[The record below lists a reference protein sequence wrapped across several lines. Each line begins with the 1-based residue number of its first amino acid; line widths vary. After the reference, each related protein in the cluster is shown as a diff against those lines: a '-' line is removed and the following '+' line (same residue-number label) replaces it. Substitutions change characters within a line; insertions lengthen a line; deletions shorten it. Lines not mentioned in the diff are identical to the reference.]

1 MPAQLR
7 TRLQSGSCK
16 KSVFEHSTGTGQSG
30 FLLLIPGSVSDSL
43 GILQDISKLLYGSV
57 LSSNSSANLLKPIAR
72 RLDDSI

>member
-16 KSVFEHSTGTGQSG
+16 KSVFEHSTGAGQSG

-43 GILQDISKLLYGSV
+43 GILQDVSKLLYGSV